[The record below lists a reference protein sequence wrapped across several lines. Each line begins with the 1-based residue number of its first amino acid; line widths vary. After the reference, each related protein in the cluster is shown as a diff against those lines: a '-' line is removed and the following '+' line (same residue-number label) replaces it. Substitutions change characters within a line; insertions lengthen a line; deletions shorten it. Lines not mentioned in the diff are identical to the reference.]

1 MSRLPPLRGVLLLA
15 LAAATAA
22 SLALRLRPP
31 AAAPAETPPAGF
43 WRLDAAGAP
52 ERADE
57 ALARQLSLPYAAGS
71 VRAGAGRTGVVA
83 WAPRAAQPGA
93 NLYVS
98 GHGHEAILLA
108 LDGTP
113 LHRWRT
119 TLAATFPSGPRTA
132 DAGYF
137 RRAALLADGSLLAIV
152 QGMGMVKLDAD
163 SRVVWTRAEPLFN
176 DLWVAPDESRILAL
190 AKRAVRRDDLR
201 AGAPILEDE
210 IVTLDA
216 GGDVVA
222 RASLLAAFERSPY
235 RALLTPL
242 GPHADVLHSNT
253 IDVLAGAGTTSKGPL
268 AAGNLLVSL
277 REIDTVAILDP
288 AGREVLWAQRG
299 PFRRQHEPSLLPDG
313 RLMLFDNLGG
323 AGGGSRVVA
332 VDPATGEIET
342 LFAGFPGRRF
352 ASAQA
357 GVARRLAN
365 GNLLVVSS
373 EQGVAWE
380 VTPGGEI
387 AWEFKS
393 PHRAGPRREL
403 VAALF
408 DVVRVSLEETAPS
421 GK

>member
-1 MSRLPPLRGVLLLA
+1 M
-15 LAAATAA
+15 
-22 SLALRLRPP
+22 
-31 AAAPAETPPAGF
+31 PAGF
-43 WRLDAAGAP
+43 WRLDVAGAP

-71 VRAGAGRTGVVA
+71 VRATGGRAGVVA
-83 WAPRAAQPGA
+83 WSPAAAQPGA

-108 LDGTP
+108 ADGRP
-113 LHRWRT
+113 LQRWRT
-119 TLAATFPSGPRTA
+119 TLTAAFPGVPRSP
-132 DAGYF
+132 DYGCF
-137 RRAALLADGSLLAIV
+137 RRAARLADGSLLAIV

-176 DLWVAPDESRILAL
+176 DLWVAPDESRILSL
-190 AKRAVRRDDLR
+190 GKRAVRRDDLR
-201 AGAPILEDE
+201 PGAPILADE
-210 IVTLDA
+210 IVTLD
-216 GGDVVA
+216 GQGEVVA
-222 RASLLAAFERSPY
+222 RAPILAAFERSPY
-235 RALLTPL
+235 RDLVRPL
-242 GPHADVLHSNT
+242 GEHADILHSNT
-253 IDVLAGAGTTSKGPL
+253 IEVLAGPGTTAAGPL

-288 AGREVLWAQRG
+288 AGREVLWARRG

-313 RLMLFDNLGG
+313 RLLLFDNLGG
-323 AGGGSRVVA
+323 PGSTSRVVA
-332 VDPATGEIET
+332 FGLDDPEPET
-342 LFAGFPGRRF
+342 LFAGFPGRF
-352 ASAQA
+352 FTSLQA

-380 VTPGGEI
+380 LTPGGEI
-387 AWEFKS
+387 VWEFKS

-408 DVVRVSLEETAPS
+408 DVVRVPLEETAPS
-421 GK
+421 GRAERLDSGSSGAASGRP